1 MIFKGSFVAL
11 LKDYFLAAKGV
22 QPIYSCPTA
31 TSLSLFSFRL
41 PSLAPFFERGHH
53 ESIMKRAKASMR
65 TVQTQLSFVNH
76 SGNTPE
82 FQQEQKEL
90 GKTPESCRKYLRSGE
105 EQVERFVIMVTW
117 CLSTVLTS

>member
-1 MIFKGSFVAL
+1 MIFSGSFVAL

-22 QPIYSCPTA
+22 QPICSCPT
-31 TSLSLFSFRL
+31 SLYFFFFSDSL
-41 PSLAPFFERGHH
+41 SLAPFIEQGHH

-82 FQQEQKEL
+82 FQKEQKEL
-90 GKTPESCRKYLRSGE
+90 SKTPESCRKYLRSGE
-105 EQVERFVIMVTW
+105 EQAKRFVVIVTW
-117 CLSTVLTS
+117 CLSTVLT